1 MSPATRAR
9 VRRRARNR
17 CEYCQ
22 LKQEDSPL
30 AQLHVEHIIPRVHG
44 GGDELSN
51 LAFACIDC
59 NLHKGTISPALTL
72 RRGRLLNSFIR
83 GVIAGNSIL
92 NGVEFTFLGERE
104 LAEPPCEC

>member
-9 VRRRARNR
+9 VRKRARNR

-51 LAFACIDC
+51 LALACIDPETRQITE
-59 NLHKGTISPALTL
+59 LFHP
-72 RRGRLLNSFIR
+72 RRHRWKEHFEWRGIYVFGRTRVGRATVQVLNM
-83 GVIAGNSIL
+83 NSEEQL
-92 NGVEFTFLGERE
+92 
-104 LAEPPCEC
+104 